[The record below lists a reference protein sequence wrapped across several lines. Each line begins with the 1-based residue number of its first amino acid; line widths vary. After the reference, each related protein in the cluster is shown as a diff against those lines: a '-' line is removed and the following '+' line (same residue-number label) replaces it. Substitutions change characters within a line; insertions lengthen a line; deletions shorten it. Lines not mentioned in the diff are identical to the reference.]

1 MKVFISWSGDNSRHV
16 AEALRTWLPTVLAGA
31 VECFVSS
38 QDIRRGERGMDVIAG
53 ELQDR
58 DYGIVVLTRENMQ
71 SPWINFEAGA
81 LGKTLGVGKVAPL
94 LLDLTR
100 ADVVGPISQFQ
111 STLLTDRDDVR
122 QFIRDVAALS
132 PSIPEASIDALFASQ
147 WPVLEAV
154 IERAVGMDSPKTTRS
169 SESMLEEVL
178 ERVRR
183 IERQNASS
191 PEPEESPAN
200 KLTSDLFRAL
210 DTKRSPTSIL
220 ITTRVSDDGI
230 QATVDAKTQKTI
242 VDEDAMQRAA
252 NEHFAWIEIKPHG
265 YSFAPHG
272 TALKRPRGETLREKR
287 SVFLPVSEE

>member
-16 AEALRTWLPTVLAGA
+16 AESLRTWLPTVLAGA

-100 ADVVGPISQFQ
+100 ADVVGPIAQFQ

-122 QFIRDVAALS
+122 QFIRDMAALS
-132 PSIPEASIDALFASQ
+132 PTIPEASIDALFASQ
-147 WPVLEAV
+147 WPELEKV
-154 IERAVGMDSPKTTRS
+154 IERAVGMNSPTTTRT
-169 SESMLEEVL
+169 SESILEEVL

-183 IERQNASS
+183 IERLNAGASDVDKS
-191 PEPEESPAN
+191 THR
-200 KLTSDLFRAL
+200 KLSDDVLDAL
-210 DTKRSPTSIL
+210 SAGKDRSPITVISQTSK
-220 ITTRVSDDGI
+220 DGT
-230 QATVDAKTQKTI
+230 AVTVDANPDTFL
-242 VDEDAMQRAA
+242 DDDAMQRVS
-252 NEHFAWIEIKPHG
+252 NEHDAWIAVQPHDIRFRPFGTSRDWPKMKPLRQ
-265 YSFAPHG
+265 S
-272 TALKRPRGETLREKR
+272 RVVQTL
-287 SVFLPVSEE
+287 VHDA